1 MDFRWIYATIPRDA
15 CVRCV
20 LKRRFSSEGIFARRR
35 VGARE
40 GMIVEL
46 KWINFVILDVSFGNF
61 ADYQC
66 LVRMEDIFS

>member
-20 LKRRFSSEGIFARRR
+20 LKRRFSSEGIFAGRR
-35 VGARE
+35 VGTRE
-40 GMIVEL
+40 GMILEL